1 MRNGVRVSFLDRRW
15 FAIVLIG
22 MWAIAYLP
30 NLGTR
35 DLRLEEGRRATVAR
49 EMLASGD
56 FVRPTLYGDT
66 YLNKPPLYPWLI
78 AACGSILG
86 HVTPL
91 AARVPSA
98 LAALGCA
105 LIALRFAP

>member
-22 MWAIAYLP
+22 MWAVAYLP
-30 NLGTR
+30 HLGTR

-66 YLNKPPLYPWLI
+66 YLHKPPLFPWLLPPPR
-78 AACGSILG
+78 GPPRG
-86 HVTPL
+86 GGP
-91 AARVPSA
+91 P
-98 LAALGCA
+98 
-105 LIALRFAP
+105 APPPPHPPAPPRRPPPG